1 MDDVAVMHEL
11 YRMAD
16 LPHHPPH
23 LLLAETALLPQ
34 RSVDVPPAA
43 GLQNE
48 VKMIF
53 IMKESIEL
61 DDVGVIEVAL
71 DFDLPHQLVD
81 EPGFPLEYLFGDLLQ
96 GADKFCLFMPTS
108 IYAYTAK

>member
-1 MDDVAVMHEL
+1 
-11 YRMAD
+11 
-16 LPHHPPH
+16 
-23 LLLAETALLPQ
+23 
-34 RSVDVPPAA
+34 
-43 GLQNE
+43 
-48 VKMIF
+48 
-53 IMKESIEL
+53 
-61 DDVGVIEVAL
+61 VIEVAL